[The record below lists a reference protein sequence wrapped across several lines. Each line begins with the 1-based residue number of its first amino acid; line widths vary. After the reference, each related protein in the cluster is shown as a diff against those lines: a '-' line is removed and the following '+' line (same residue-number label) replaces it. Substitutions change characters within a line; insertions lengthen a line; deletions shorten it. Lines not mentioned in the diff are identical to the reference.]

1 MKRNLCVMI
10 ALLHAKRSH
19 NVSRKLFYES
29 DSYHLIT
36 YVNVIHTTE
45 SS

>member
-10 ALLHAKRSH
+10 ALLHTKRSH

-29 DSYHLIT
+29 DNYHLT
-36 YVNVIHTTE
+36 YINVIHTTE